1 MDDRGTRKNESIH
14 IQRGTEMRKFIVL
27 LCAVLL
33 TLSVGIGVNASNENK
48 NDEVVTVASERPKIK
63 EETVEVKDK
72 IVEKTTTPI
81 IESTIEP
88 MEVVEETT
96 VEPIETEVVAK
107 PLYTDEEL
115 YVLSYVINGEAEGC
129 SWEEK
134 LWVGSVVLNRVDN
147 HRYPDTIYDVV
158 FDKGQ
163 YACTWDGNYDKE
175 PIQESIDAA
184 IYLLE
189 NGSVLPKYV
198 IFQAQFKQGNAT
210 YDVIGNTYF
219 CYYKEDVE

>member
-1 MDDRGTRKNESIH
+1 MK
-14 IQRGTEMRKFIVL
+14 KFIVMI
-27 LCAVLL
+27 CVVFL
-33 TLSVGIGVNASNENK
+33 TLTVSFAVDASKETSY
-48 NDEVVTVASERPKIK
+48 EVETVIEEQPKIK
-63 EETVEVKDK
+63 EEAVQ
-72 IVEKTTTPI
+72 EKTDKMEI
-81 IESTIEP
+81 VTIEP
-88 MEVVEETT
+88 KADVELKTTAAEVTMVESKTTEVVEE
-96 VEPIETEVVAK
+96 K

-115 YVLSYVINGEAEGC
+115 YVLSHVINGEAEGC

-134 LWVGSVVLNRVDN
+134 LWVGSVVLNRVSS

-198 IFQAQFKQGNAT
+198 IFQAQFEQGNAT

>member
-1 MDDRGTRKNESIH
+1 
-14 IQRGTEMRKFIVL
+14 MRKFIVL

-48 NDEVVTVASERPKIK
+48 NDKVVTVASEQSKIK

-72 IVEKTTTPI
+72 IVDKTTTPT

-88 MEVVEETT
+88 TEVVEETT
-96 VEPIETEVVAK
+96 VKPIETEVVAK

-115 YVLSYVINGEAEGC
+115 YVLSHVINGEAESC
-129 SWEEK
+129 SWKEK
-134 LWVGSVVLNRVDN
+134 LWVGSVVLNRVDS
-147 HRYPDTIYDVV
+147 HRYPDTIYEVV

-189 NGSVLPKYV
+189 KGSVLPRYV
-198 IFQAQFKQGNAT
+198 IFQAQFKQGDAV
-210 YDVIGNTYF
+210 YGVIGNTYF